1 MKRATSARAYGVL
14 VEGGRVLLV
23 RSSNP
28 RHDPPLWW
36 LPGGGID
43 FAETPEET
51 VVREFAE
58 ETGLV
63 VTDPRLL
70 SVTADVFKRHNGDQ
84 VHAVR
89 LSYTVTRVGGDL
101 VDEVGG
107 TTDAVAWFELAGL
120 DGLNVAGFARAALAA
135 AQAK

>member
-1 MKRATSARAYGVL
+1 MRRTTSARAYGVL
-14 VEGGRVLLV
+14 VEAGRVLLV

-28 RHDPPLWW
+28 RYDPPLWW

-51 VVREFAE
+51 VVRECAE

-63 VTDPRLL
+63 VADPRLL
-70 SVTADVFKRHNGDQ
+70 CVTADVFRRHNGDQ

-89 LSYTVTRVGGDL
+89 LSYTVTRVGGEL
-101 VDEVGG
+101 THEVGG
-107 TTDAVAWFELAGL
+107 TTDRAAWYELGDL
-120 DGLNVAGFARAALAA
+120 DGLNVAAFARAALAA